1 MRDRVKTVVELRSL
15 DLILYY
21 IINSPKSQA
30 TSQIN
35 NFNEQGAWEHMLEVL
50 CLSILKKVNVIY
62 EIYA

>member
-35 NFNEQGAWEHMLEVL
+35 NFNEQRAWEHMLEVL